1 MMETVLPDPARSQ
14 EALPG
19 AGPVQNLPR
28 SLLLLVAALTAILPL
43 SIEGMSPVL
52 PSLATGLA
60 VPRADVA
67 AAMSAFVIAF
77 AAAQLFC
84 GMLADALGRRPVI
97 YGGLLLYIAAS
108 FLGAMANDFIVVV
121 TARALQGVGCAAL
134 ALLAR
139 TIVRDLLERTD
150 AARTLALV
158 GAIYGPVPTLAPL
171 LSGGLVMLFGWR
183 APLLSMGVICAIL
196 ALVSLRLLPET
207 LSPGARLPLN
217 PRGVF
222 RSLGELARSPKLLA
236 FIFGNSFAY
245 SVLFMFSTVAP
256 QVIVGRFGET
266 AGHYSIMLAL
276 STLGFVFGSILS
288 NRMIRTHSLEAT
300 IRLGTLIQVG
310 AGVAMIAATWA
321 WPTAWEALV
330 LPEIVFT
337 FGWGVVQP
345 QMQAGA
351 LSLHPRAI
359 GQASALIGFGQLAI
373 AGVLAAGFARLTTG
387 SSLSLAL
394 GMSFCAAMALLV
406 VWTSVGRTRASA

>member
-1 MMETVLPDPARSQ
+1 M
-14 EALPG
+14 
-19 AGPVQNLPR
+19 QNLPR
-28 SLLLLVAALTAILPL
+28 ALLLLVAALTAILPL

-52 PSLATGLA
+52 PSLTSALA

-67 AAMSAFVIAF
+67 AAMSSFVIAF

-97 YGGLLLYIAAS
+97 FGGLILYIAAS
-108 FLGAMANDFIVVV
+108 LLGAMSTSFIMVV
-121 TARALQGVGCAAL
+121 TARALQGLGCAAL

-139 TIVRDLLERTD
+139 TIVRDLLARTD

-171 LSGGLVMLFGWR
+171 LSGGLVMLLGWQ
-183 APLLSMGVICAIL
+183 APLLAMAAICAMVGL
-196 ALVSLRLLPET
+196 ASLKLLPET
-207 LSPGARLPLN
+207 LGPDERLPLN

-222 RSLGELARSPKLLA
+222 RSLGELARSRKLLA
-236 FIFGNSFAY
+236 FVFANSFAY

-256 QVIVGRFGET
+256 QVIVGRFGES
-266 AGHYSIMLAL
+266 AGHYSIMLAI
-276 STLGFVFGSILS
+276 STLGFVFGSLIS

-300 IRLGTLIQVG
+300 VRLGTVIQLG
-310 AGVAMIAATWA
+310 AGTAMIAGTLI
-321 WPTAWEALV
+321 WPGAWEALV

-337 FGWGVVQP
+337 LGWGVVQP

-359 GQASALIGFGQLAI
+359 GQASALLGFGQLAI
-373 AGVLAAGFARLTTG
+373 AGILAAGFARLTTG

-394 GMSFCAAMALLV
+394 GMSFCAVMALII
-406 VWTSVGRTRASA
+406 VWTSIGRSR

>member
-1 MMETVLPDPARSQ
+1 MMETVLPKPAQTKAPSS
-14 EALPG
+14 G
-19 AGPVQNLPR
+19 AAQAQNLPR

-52 PSLATGLA
+52 PSLATALA

-97 YGGLLLYIAAS
+97 YGGLILYIAAS
-108 FLGAMANDFIVVV
+108 FLGSMASDFIVVV

-139 TIVRDLLERTD
+139 TIVRDLLERAD

-183 APLLSMGVICAIL
+183 APLLSMGVICATL
-196 ALVSLRLLPET
+196 ALVSLMLLPET
-207 LSPGARLPLN
+207 LSPSARLPLN

-288 NRMIRTHSLEAT
+288 NRMI
-300 IRLGTLIQVG
+300 
-310 AGVAMIAATWA
+310 
-321 WPTAWEALV
+321 
-330 LPEIVFT
+330 
-337 FGWGVVQP
+337 
-345 QMQAGA
+345 
-351 LSLHPRAI
+351 
-359 GQASALIGFGQLAI
+359 
-373 AGVLAAGFARLTTG
+373 
-387 SSLSLAL
+387 
-394 GMSFCAAMALLV
+394 
-406 VWTSVGRTRASA
+406 GRTRLKRPLDWGL